1 MTEQS
6 DSLLQY
12 PCEIAVKAMGRNAPD
27 LQDLVVD
34 IVARHVGAVLPAQV
48 STRLSRNGNFLSVTV
63 TVMAQSRAQMD
74 ALYHALTAHER
85 IDIAL

>member
-1 MTEQS
+1 MHEQS

-12 PCEIAVKAMGRNAPD
+12 PCEIAVKAMGRHAPD
-27 LQDLVVD
+27 LQDLVVA

-48 STRLSRNGNFLSVTV
+48 SVRPSRNGNFLSVTV
-63 TVMAQSRAQMD
+63 KVMAQSREQMD
-74 ALYHALTAHER
+74 QLYRELTAHER